1 MNDFAEKWIVGGL
14 MGLGQITV
22 LAKETLVSCLRFKLN
37 RRDLLFQIYSIGVK
51 SQSVTLVTGAFT
63 GMVMAAHTA
72 MRLGQFSAD
81 DLRRVEALLARAN
94 LPVAGPRE
102 MAPADYLPH
111 MMRDKKVVSGQLRL
125 VLPQGLGQAEV
136 RADVRN
142 DIVLASI
149 ADCQS

>member
-1 MNDFAEKWIVGGL
+1 
-14 MGLGQITV
+14 
-22 LAKETLVSCLRFKLN
+22 
-37 RRDLLFQIYSIGVK
+37 
-51 SQSVTLVTGAFT
+51 
-63 GMVMAAHTA
+63 MVMAAHTA